1 MPEHI
6 DEKHQEV
13 TFREFFLPVWAE
25 RKRIALIAIVIAVV
39 TLGVNFLL
47 QPYFKSTATILPETD
62 KSKMGSLSQFAGLA
76 SLAGVNVNGG
86 DVARLYPVML
96 TSEAVLRDVIL
107 RKYATERFRDS
118 VNLIRYFEID
128 EETPAKSYDKALKRV
143 GDLMTVGIDSKTS
156 VVTVSVEMPEPKLSA
171 DVLNA
176 ILGELDRLL
185 REKGMSSASEQRKWI
200 ESRLVQVDGELRSA
214 EERLKDFREKNR
226 RITDS
231 PQLLLEQ
238 DRLMREVTVKG
249 TIVIELR
256 KQMELARIDEVKQV
270 STINVLDEGR
280 APVKKERPHRG
291 TNAAIAFLLALAC
304 ASGYVGGKAIYGG
317 KVAAY
322 FKSLKG

>member
-6 DEKHQEV
+6 DEKHHEV

-39 TLGVNFLL
+39 ALGVNFLL

-76 SLAGVNVNGG
+76 SLAGVNVNAG
-86 DVARLYPVML
+86 DIARLYPVML
-96 TSEAVLRDVIL
+96 TSEAVLRDAIL
-107 RKYATERFRDS
+107 RKYATESFKDS

-128 EETPAKSYDKALKRV
+128 EETPAKSYDKTLKKV
-143 GDLMTVGIDSKTS
+143 EDLMTVGIDSKTS
-156 VVTVSVEMPEPKLSA
+156 VVTVSIEMPEAKLSA

-200 ESRLVQVDGELRSA
+200 ESRLVQVDGELRNA

-249 TIVIELR
+249 TIV
-256 KQMELARIDEVKQV
+256 DEVKQV

-304 ASGYVGGKAIYGG
+304 ASGYVGGKAIYGE
-317 KVAAY
+317 KVGAY
-322 FKSLKG
+322 FQSLKG

>member
-322 FKSLKG
+322 FQSLKG